1 MKGGVSRIVLVFD
14 KGRPLIRKLDVLSPE
29 NQAHWTFDYSAGAP
43 ISYMAPRS
51 ARLVSAFTVTP
62 EPPRYASPAA
72 QRTTRAMIDANR
84 RFTSGTIDV
93 EGDDGHVRISL
104 SGRKLREDQPRL
116 SYAYDGRV
124 LTVVDR
130 RRDAF
135 YRGAAIRST
144 VPDLI
149 AELRGRVDPISRQIL
164 QRRVPYEEIL
174 SPRLTVA
181 LAGQAQSGGTASDIL
196 RLTDARS
203 RVSMFVRRDN
213 HLVESVTS
221 DVLDASGHSM
231 ASSTRSFRY
240 SRLGKVSFT
249 LIPKKGQKVLPLP
262 KLKIRL

>member
-1 MKGGVSRIVLVFD
+1 
-14 KGRPLIRKLDVLSPE
+14 
-29 NQAHWTFDYSAGAP
+29 
-43 ISYMAPRS
+43 
-51 ARLVSAFTVTP
+51 
-62 EPPRYASPAA
+62 
-72 QRTTRAMIDANR
+72 MIDANR

-135 YRGAAIRST
+135 YRGAANRST
-144 VPDLI
+144 VTDLI